1 MRLHIARSWILL
13 TVIVA
18 TLSTVGCGDSTTPSG
33 PTSTQSSGSDGGGSG
48 GGNSGGS
55 GSTNG
60 GSGHLM
66 VKLTD
71 SPFSDAKAV
80 LVTFDGISVHRSG
93 QGWETVDFANG
104 ATERT
109 CDLKKLQG
117 PTDVL
122 GSALLPAGHYTQI
135 RLQVK
140 SATIHFD
147 NASTSATACAPSIT
161 VPGTRFA
168 NVKVPSGEVKLN
180 REFTLDAGGTVTMVL
195 DFDGD
200 KSIRQQGGG
209 GNGNG
214 NGGNGN
220 GNGNGNGSSG
230 GASAPENGSYSLQP
244 VVAIV
249 SVTVQ

>member
-1 MRLHIARSWILL
+1 MRFYIARSWILL
-13 TVIVA
+13 TAIVA
-18 TLSTVGCGDSTTPSG
+18 ALGTFGCGDSKTPVG
-33 PTSTQSSGSDGGGSG
+33 PTSAESSGSGGSSG
-48 GGNSGGS
+48 GGNSGG
-55 GSTNG
+55 GSAN

-66 VKLTD
+66 IGITD

-80 LVTFDGISVHRSG
+80 LITFDAISVHRAG

-109 CDLKKLQG
+109 CDLKKLEG
-117 PTDVL
+117 PTNVL
-122 GSALLPAGHYTQI
+122 GSDLLPAGHYTQI
-135 RLQVK
+135 RLVVK

-195 DFDGD
+195 DFDGN

-209 GNGNG
+209 GNG

-220 GNGNGNGSSG
+220 GNGNGNGG
-230 GASAPENGSYSLQP
+230 GISAPENGSYSLQP
-244 VVAIV
+244 VVSIV
-249 SVTVQ
+249 SVTAQ

>member
-1 MRLHIARSWILL
+1 MRPDIARSWILL
-13 TVIVA
+13 AAIVA
-18 TLSTVGCGDSTTPSG
+18 ALGTFGCGDSTTPSG
-33 PTSTQSSGSDGGGSG
+33 PTSTQSSGSDGSG
-48 GGNSGGS
+48 TDGGNSGGS
-55 GSTNG
+55 GSPNG

-66 VKLTD
+66 IKLTD

-80 LVTFDGISVHRSG
+80 LITFDGISVHRSG

-122 GSALLPAGHYTQI
+122 GSASLPAGHYTQI

-147 NASTSATACAPSIT
+147 NASTLATACAPSIT

-168 NVKVPSGEVKLN
+168 KVKVPSGEVKLN

-200 KSIRQQGGG
+200 KSIRQQGGN

-220 GNGNGNGSSG
+220 GNGSG
-230 GASAPENGSYSLQP
+230 GGTSAPENGSYSLQP

-249 SVTVQ
+249 SVTAQ